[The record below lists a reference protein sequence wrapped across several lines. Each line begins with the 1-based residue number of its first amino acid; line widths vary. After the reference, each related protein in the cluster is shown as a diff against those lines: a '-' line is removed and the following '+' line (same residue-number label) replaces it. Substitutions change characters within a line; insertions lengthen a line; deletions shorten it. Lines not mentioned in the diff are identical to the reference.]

1 VAAKKN
7 SFRARSRSFAWH
19 LEALDEFAVPSV
31 VIHADMQVRKKY
43 DAQINEVG
51 DVTKACRDG
60 NTVSLP
66 RA

>member
-1 VAAKKN
+1 MT
-7 SFRARSRSFAWH
+7 
-19 LEALDEFAVPSV
+19 LDEIAVPSIA
-31 VIHADMQVRKKY
+31 IHADMQVRKKY

-60 NTVSLP
+60 NTGSLP